1 MTIKI
6 VTDSTCD
13 LTNDVIQTYD
23 ITVVPLSITFQSETF
38 LDGVDLTKQQ
48 FLNKLKASE
57 ELPKTSQPS
66 MGSFSEVYERLL
78 SDPSTTHVISIHI
91 TEGMSGTY
99 QSARAAAQEFNGEVT
114 VVNSSFISQA
124 LGFQVI
130 EAAEKAKQGFSVK
143 DIVTHLNT
151 IREQTSLY
159 MMVDTLDYLVKGGR
173 IGRGRALIGSLLKIK
188 PIASLDDGVYTPVAK
203 VRTEQ
208 KILAFFKKKFEQET
222 AGKKVKRIG
231 ISQVDAEKLAIKVR
245 DMIHLLTDAPVSIAE
260 TSPIISTHTG
270 PGALAFMYY
279 FK

>member
-13 LTNDVIQTYD
+13 LTTEVIQTYD

-38 LDGVDLTKQQ
+38 LDGVDLTKQE
-48 FLNKLKASE
+48 FLNKLKSSE

-78 SDPSTTHVISIHI
+78 TDPSTTHVVSIHI

-99 QSARAAAQEFNGEVT
+99 QSARAAAQEFNGKVT

-124 LGFQVI
+124 LGFQVM
-130 EAAEKAKQGFSVK
+130 EAAEKARQGFSVK
-143 DIVTHLNT
+143 DIVTHLNM

-245 DMIHLLTDAPVSIAE
+245 DMIRLLTDAPVSIAE

-279 FK
+279 YE

>member
-279 FK
+279 YE